1 MFCLQKYKY
10 YSVFIFFFGSTTI
23 FIISGQRLSAKYILF
38 LQRNIIITMR
48 NVIIYLILILLLVFG
63 FFAVLF
69 TGIVRIPL
77 TDITGILFTGKSS
90 ADEWITIIREF
101 RIPKAFAAILSGMAL
116 SVSGLQMQTVFR
128 NPLAGPYVL
137 GISAGAS
144 LGVAIMMMGMG
155 MAAGFIAGMAG
166 NWMIVLAAFLGA
178 SAVLFLIFAVSLR
191 IRDVMTILILGIMFG
206 SITTSL
212 ISVLQ
217 YFSNEHLLK
226 TFTVWMMGSLNGV
239 TPEQLKVLAPCVLC
253 GLIVSVLTVKSLNA
267 MLLGE
272 NYARSLGVNI
282 ITSRLLIFFSTGILA
297 GSVTAFCGPI
307 GFVGI
312 AVPHIC
318 RILFRTADQRIL
330 LTGCIFAGAIVMLAS
345 EMITLLPGNGVVL
358 PINSVTAFIGIPVV
372 IWIIVRNHRM
382 ASFM

>member
-1 MFCLQKYKY
+1 MRNI
-10 YSVFIFFFGSTTI
+10 VI
-23 FIISGQRLSAKYILF
+23 FIIL
-38 LQRNIIITMR
+38 TM
-48 NVIIYLILILLLVFG
+48 LLVCC
-63 FFAVLF
+63 FFAVLSI
-69 TGIVRIPL
+69 GAERIPL
-77 TDITGILFTGKSS
+77 ADVIKIMFTGQSFS
-90 ADEWITIIREF
+90 EGWITIIHEF
-101 RIPKAFAAILSGMAL
+101 RFPKAIAAILAGMAL

-155 MAAGFIAGMAG
+155 MTAGYLTGTAS

-178 SAVLFLIFAVSLR
+178 SVVLLLIFSVSLR

-206 SITTSL
+206 SITTSF
-212 ISVLQ
+212 ISILQ
-217 YFSNEHLLK
+217 YFSNESLLK
-226 TFTVWMMGSLNGV
+226 SFTVWTMGSLNGV
-239 TPEQLKVLAPCVLC
+239 TQEQLKVLTPCVLC
-253 GLIVSVLTVKSLNA
+253 GLFVSLLTVKSLNA

-282 ITSRLLIFFSTGILA
+282 IASRLLIFFSTGILA

-307 GFVGI
+307 GFIGI

-318 RILFRTADQRIL
+318 RIIFRTADQRIL
-330 LTGCIFAGAIVMLAS
+330 LAGSVLAGATVMLVS
-345 EMITLLPGNGVVL
+345 DLITLLPGNGIIL
-358 PINSVTAFIGIPVV
+358 PINSVTAFIGIPVI

-382 ASFM
+382 ASLM

>member
-1 MFCLQKYKY
+1 M
-10 YSVFIFFFGSTTI
+10 
-23 FIISGQRLSAKYILF
+23 
-38 LQRNIIITMR
+38 RNI
-48 NVIIYLILILLLVFG
+48 VIYIVLTLLLICG

-69 TGIVRIPL
+69 TGAIRIPL
-77 TDITGILFTGKSS
+77 SDIIEILFKGQSS
-90 ADEWITIIREF
+90 DGGWITIIRDF
-101 RIPKAFAAILSGMAL
+101 RLPKAITAILAGMAL
-116 SVSGLQMQTVFR
+116 SVSGLQMQTIFR

-144 LGVAIMMMGMG
+144 LGVAFMMMG
-155 MAAGFIAGMAG
+155 AGVSAGYFSGMAG

-178 SAVLFLIFAVSLR
+178 SAVLFLIFSVSLR

-206 SITTSL
+206 SITSSF
-212 ISVLQ
+212 INVLQ
-217 YFSNEHLLK
+217 YFSNESALK
-226 TFTVWMMGSLNGV
+226 SFTVWTMGSLNGV
-239 TPEQLKVLAPCVLC
+239 TTEQLKVLTPCVLL
-253 GLIVSVLTVKSLNA
+253 GLLVSLLTVKSLNA

-282 ITSRLLIFFSTGILA
+282 IASRLLIFFSTGILA

-330 LTGCIFAGAIVMLAS
+330 LAGCVLAGATVMLVS

-358 PINSVTAFIGIPVV
+358 PINSVTAFIGIPVI
-372 IWIIVRNHRM
+372 IWIIVRNHKM
-382 ASFM
+382 ASLM

>member
-1 MFCLQKYKY
+1 M
-10 YSVFIFFFGSTTI
+10 
-23 FIISGQRLSAKYILF
+23 
-38 LQRNIIITMR
+38 RNIA
-48 NVIIYLILILLLVFG
+48 IYFILILLLGFS

-69 TGIVRIPL
+69 TGNVRIPFA
-77 TDITGILFTGKSS
+77 DITGILFTGQSS
-90 ADEWITIIREF
+90 AEEWATIIREF
-101 RIPKAFAAILSGMAL
+101 RLPKAITAVLSGMAL

-155 MAAGFIAGMAG
+155 MTVGYAAGMAG
-166 NWMIVLAAFLGA
+166 YWMIVLAAFAGA
-178 SAVLFLIFAVSLR
+178 SLVLFLIFSVSLR
-191 IRDVMTILILGIMFG
+191 IRDVMTILILGVMFG
-206 SITTSL
+206 SITSSL

-226 TFTVWMMGSLNGV
+226 NFTVWTMGSLNGV
-239 TPEQLKVLAPCVLC
+239 TSEQLKVLTPCVLC
-253 GLIVSVLTVKSLNA
+253 GLIVSLLTVKSLNA

-272 NYARSLGVNI
+272 NYARSLGVNVI
-282 ITSRLLIFFSTGILA
+282 ASRLLIFFSTGILA

-318 RILFRTADQRIL
+318 RIVFRTADQRML
-330 LTGCIFAGAIVMLAS
+330 FAGSILAGATVMLWS

-358 PINSVTAFIGIPVV
+358 PINSVTAFIGIPVI
-372 IWIIVRNHRM
+372 IWIIVRNHKM
-382 ASFM
+382 ASLM

>member
-1 MFCLQKYKY
+1 
-10 YSVFIFFFGSTTI
+10 
-23 FIISGQRLSAKYILF
+23 
-38 LQRNIIITMR
+38 MR
-48 NVIIYLILILLLVFG
+48 NVVIYLTLTLLLAFG
-63 FFAVLF
+63 FLAVLF
-69 TGIVRIPL
+69 TGNVRIPL
-77 TDITGILFTGKSS
+77 ADITGILFTGQCSS
-90 ADEWITIIREF
+90 DEWITIIREF
-101 RIPKAFAAILSGMAL
+101 RLPKAVTAILAGMAL
-116 SVSGLQMQTVFR
+116 GVSGLQMQTVFR
-128 NPLAGPYVL
+128 NPLAGPFVL
-137 GISAGAS
+137 GITAGAS

-155 MAAGFIAGMAG
+155 MSAYITGMASS
-166 NWMIVLAAFLGA
+166 WMIVLAAFLGA
-178 SAVLFLIFAVSLR
+178 SVVLFLIFAVSLR

-226 TFTVWMMGSLNGV
+226 SFTVWTMGNLNGV
-239 TPEQLKVLAPCVLC
+239 TLEQLKVLAPCVLC
-253 GLIVSVLTVKSLNA
+253 GLVVSVLTVKPLNA

-282 ITSRLLIFFSTGILA
+282 IASRLLIFFSTGILA

-330 LTGCIFAGAIVMLAS
+330 LAGCIFAGAIVMLAS

-382 ASFM
+382 ASLM